1 MITTTTRTRTAARAA
16 AATATVA
23 LSALALSACSFSFGT
38 DDAAPEDGETTT
50 QEQSPSDSGTT
61 TTDDSTTTD
70 AGTDT
75 TEDATA
81 DDTGS
86 GAPALAQADVEQ
98 QVSDQLA
105 AQVGQTPDD
114 ITCPGD
120 LPAEVGATMTCLL
133 TAGTDTIDVYLTV
146 TTVDGMDVGYDIK
159 VADQVN

>member
-23 LSALALSACSFSFGT
+23 LSAVALSACSFSFGT
-38 DDAAPEDGETTT
+38 DDAAPEDGEMTT
-50 QEQSPSDSGTT
+50 QEQSPTDSGT

-86 GAPALAQADVEQ
+86 DAPALAQADVEQ

-146 TTVDGMDVGYDIK
+146 TAVDGMDVGYDIK

>member
-1 MITTTTRTRTAARAA
+1 MITTTTRIRTAARAA

-38 DDAAPEDGETTT
+38 DDAAPEDSETTT
-50 QEQSPSDSGTT
+50 QEQSPSDSGT

-81 DDTGS
+81 DDTDS
-86 GAPALAQADVEQ
+86 GTPAVAQADVEQ
-98 QVSDQLA
+98 QVSDELA

-146 TTVDGMDVGYDIK
+146 TTVDGTDVGYDIK

>member
-1 MITTTTRTRTAARAA
+1 MGTSPRA
-16 AATATVA
+16 V
-23 LSALALSACSFSFGT
+23 LPVQSSPCSPPQGVV
-38 DDAAPEDGETTT
+38 PI
-50 QEQSPSDSGTT
+50 
-61 TTDDSTTTD
+61 
-70 AGTDT
+70 
-75 TEDATA
+75 
-81 DDTGS
+81 
-86 GAPALAQADVEQ
+86 APALAQADVEQ